1 MYTLTVG
8 AGRLGS
14 GSLTP
19 LDHCA
24 RNTDVRSVLKDSDFH
39 NVYWRLGMSVCV
51 YCFPASKDA
60 TSG

>member
-8 AGRLGS
+8 AGRLDS
-14 GSLTP
+14 DSVTL

-39 NVYWRLGMSVCV
+39 NVY
-51 YCFPASKDA
+51 
-60 TSG
+60 